1 MGDKNDCPICFKTV
15 DISDPMD
22 CYECMTCHQ
31 KIHSLCEL
39 QWNHG
44 RIPQADRFLKD
55 DILICPVCKGNSIAF
70 CNDIK
75 TDINEDIKKAVAKNP
90 NRRGGKMSKR
100 KSYKMKS
107 KLKKSRKPRKSRKTR
122 KSRKPRKSRKTRKSR
137 KSRK

>member
-1 MGDKNDCPICFKTV
+1 MGDKNDCPICFETV

-31 KIHSLCEL
+31 KMHALCEL
-39 QWNHG
+39 KWNND
-44 RIPQADRFLKD
+44 RIQANRLLKD

-90 NRRGGKMSKR
+90 NTRGGKMSKR

-107 KLKKSRKPRKSRKTR
+107 KLKKSRKLRKL
-122 KSRKPRKSRKTRKSR
+122 RKSRKTRKSR